1 LGYLGMS
8 NETKSTV
15 IAELEAMIND
25 QSLQDDTVL
34 TAQVNLILASKLI
47 EAAGYEI
54 SQVSASEHT
63 LSLVQLAAEVE
74 AIAKKLTHP

>member
-1 LGYLGMS
+1 MS

-34 TAQVNLILASKLI
+34 AAQVNLILASKLI

>member
-1 LGYLGMS
+1 MS
-8 NETKSTV
+8 NKTKSTV

>member
-1 LGYLGMS
+1 MS

-34 TAQVNLILASKLI
+34 AAQVNLILASKLI

-54 SQVSASEHT
+54 
-63 LSLVQLAAEVE
+63 
-74 AIAKKLTHP
+74 

>member
-1 LGYLGMS
+1 MS

-74 AIAKKLTHP
+74 AIAKKLMHP

>member
-1 LGYLGMS
+1 MS

>member
-1 LGYLGMS
+1 MS

-25 QSLQDDTVL
+25 QSLQDDTFL